1 MTEEIDLADSETEV
15 AEAYYPEGVQGNLN
29 LELVNADDLTD
40 AYSDVKSLS
49 DYTVGD
55 KITFKIASDKLS
67 KGKYNAK
74 LTNVD
79 NDNVIVLK
87 ETVIE
92 ISNLT
97 KDDFNIVYGK
107 DIAVQ
112 DEGLVVQLWQIP
124 AKGTII
130 VSVDGEKRYARDVNK
145 DGSAY
150 VFLDDLKLEDGKQY
164 SIRVAFNTTLGREI
178 ELATFDMNASYGS
191 YWYHVYDADVYYG
204 EDFNG
209 YDVAYFASNNR
220 KIVGMLKFYVNNV
233 EKFSHNIVSTDY
245 KLGEDGEG
253 LTYKA
258 CPRLTDLGISK
269 EGKYNIRITLN
280 GKELIKSDANVR
292 IRPSVDHPDV
302 MSVGEDQYLT
312 ISYKAG
318 SGTAK
323 LYKYIMD
330 EKDYDS
336 KTPVAVFSIKN
347 GKGSYSLSKLP
358 KGVHDF
364 YMKYT
369 IGNEN
374 YTTVVFLNVRQNTAP
389 IKASVS
395 PLKITVGKTVTVSL
409 TGEKDP
415 FKAEIYV
422 DGKLLKAVSMKK
434 GKAKVAL
441 SDLTVGSHSVRVM
454 FAKGEDNFYSKTF
467 YVTVKPKPIELSLK
481 KVKVKK
487 SAKKLVIKAEL
498 KLMGKVA
505 KGKVIKFKFNKKAY
519 KAKTNKKGVAKLTI
533 KKKVLKKLK
542 RGKKITYSATYK
554 TVTKKIKVKV
564 K

>member
-1 MTEEIDLADSETEV
+1 MVIVSLLLAVMTIGAVAAYDVNLAADGDGVSVEETPVGEVISSDEDGDEVGLVSDDFKANMTEEIDLADSETEV

-191 YWYHVYDADVYYG
+191 YWYRVYDADVYYG

-258 CPRLTDLGISK
+258 CP
-269 EGKYNIRITLN
+269 
-280 GKELIKSDANVR
+280 
-292 IRPSVDHPDV
+292 
-302 MSVGEDQYLT
+302 
-312 ISYKAG
+312 
-318 SGTAK
+318 
-323 LYKYIMD
+323 IM
-330 EKDYDS
+330 
-336 KTPVAVFSIKN
+336 FFF
-347 GKGSYSLSKLP
+347 
-358 KGVHDF
+358 F
-364 YMKYT
+364 Y
-369 IGNEN
+369 
-374 YTTVVFLNVRQNTAP
+374 
-389 IKASVS
+389 
-395 PLKITVGKTVTVSL
+395 
-409 TGEKDP
+409 
-415 FKAEIYV
+415 
-422 DGKLLKAVSMKK
+422 
-434 GKAKVAL
+434 
-441 SDLTVGSHSVRVM
+441 
-454 FAKGEDNFYSKTF
+454 
-467 YVTVKPKPIELSLK
+467 
-481 KVKVKK
+481 
-487 SAKKLVIKAEL
+487 
-498 KLMGKVA
+498 
-505 KGKVIKFKFNKKAY
+505 
-519 KAKTNKKGVAKLTI
+519 
-533 KKKVLKKLK
+533 
-542 RGKKITYSATYK
+542 
-554 TVTKKIKVKV
+554 
-564 K
+564 